1 MNSLAKN
8 RDSVIAR
15 YVRQARK
22 ATGLNQQ
29 LFGEEVGRTK
39 ANVSAWE
46 NGRHEPS
53 WDLLQ
58 KMQRLSGVPMPTG
71 TDPKLKANTQR
82 EPYDSRRDPAMARA
96 SAAELRRQGRIPLL
110 SWQQAARWAELVD
123 RFEAAAARDWPACP
137 FAHGAHSF
145 VLQVVGD
152 SMTDAGAERSY
163 ADGDFIAVDPDRRPT
178 HGSVVIVR
186 LPGQRQATFRQLLID
201 ADGRM
206 RLRAL
211 NPDWPQR
218 IVDLPA
224 KAQLCGVVIGKWVAE

>member
-22 ATGLNQQ
+22 ATGMNQQ
-29 LFGEEVGRTK
+29 RFGEEVGRTK

-58 KMQRLSGVPMPTG
+58 KIQRASGVAMPTG
-71 TDPKLKANTQR
+71 TEPKLKANVPR
-82 EPYDSRRDPAMARA
+82 EPYDNRRDPAAARA
-96 SAAELRRQGRIPLL
+96 SVIELRRQGRTPLIT
-110 SWQQAARWAELVD
+110 WQQAARWAELVE
-123 RFEAAAARDWPACP
+123 RFEADAARDWPACP
-137 FAHGAHSF
+137 FVHGPRSF

-152 SMTDAGAERSY
+152 SMFDPAAERSY
-163 ADGDFIAVDPDRRPT
+163 RNGDFIAVDPDRPAT
-178 HGSVVIVR
+178 HNSAVIVR
-186 LPGQRQATFRQLLID
+186 LPGQRQASFRQLLTD
-201 ADGRM
+201 PDGRA

-211 NPDWPQR
+211 NPDWPDR
-218 IVDLPA
+218 IIDLPPQA
-224 KAQLCGVVIGKWVAE
+224 RLCGVVIGKWVAE